1 MKPVTTSE
9 PTRGSSGPIVP
20 INEATVQFTAGTI
33 GGLAGLIVGGPILG
47 AVSASAFNYLSRK
60 DDRES
65 TATAKKIVDTA
76 SESTLQAYNFLAQF
90 EKDNN
95 IIDNVSNLLKKVV
108 DMVKETDSPA
118 VGILK
123 TLESTLGEAVNKLEE
138 LNDDYD
144 LVGGAGTV
152 LDSVGDLVEIGV
164 WTRPWN

>member
-1 MKPVTTSE
+1 MFLTMSHKTNCIQDPPKAVVAATAAVPITEPKVLKPVTNSE
-9 PTRGSSGPIVP
+9 PTRASSGAIVP
-20 INEATVQFTAGTI
+20 IDEATVQFTAGTI

-95 IIDNVSNLLKKVV
+95 IIDNVSNLFKKVT
-108 DMVKETDSPA
+108 DTVKETDSPA
-118 VGILK
+118 V
-123 TLESTLGEAVNKLEE
+123 SVLGGVVNKLEE

-144 LVGGAGTV
+144 
-152 LDSVGDLVEIGV
+152 
-164 WTRPWN
+164 